1 MTETTTAAQ
10 AAPEPV
16 FGGNAGMSSEYL
28 EVRDLRVTFDG
39 FTAVDGVNL
48 TLLQGDLRFLIGPNG
63 AGKTTLVDAIT
74 GLVQMPRSLRFIHWA
89 ELEAREPLAATALR
103 DRLVRYEETA
113 QGFSA
118 VYDR

>member
-1 MTETTTAAQ
+1 M
-10 AAPEPV
+10 V
-16 FGGNAGMSSEYL
+16 IDVGSVRSE
-28 EVRDLRVTFDG
+28 RDLHEVLKRELG
-39 FTAVDGVNL
+39 FPWFYGMNWAA
-48 TLLQGDLRFLIGPNG
+48 FW
-63 AGKTTLVDAIT
+63 DAIT